1 MQIITESFWTDLKN
15 WHKKMKNTF
24 IKLFLFIFTAFFTV
38 NAAMA
43 DFSFNDM
50 ELKFAQVSD
59 VHISEGSDT
68 AYKVLSHSKELFEDA
83 VLTLNKI
90 KGLDFVVFTGDMV
103 DEPTGGLYRSFF
115 ETLSK
120 LNHPSLLVFG
130 NHDSAFSDIEEEEIQ
145 EKLLDKNTILDVIT
159 RSNPYQPY
167 RMPYFAYSP
176 SKDYRVIV
184 LDTTIAER
192 TTSNGYI
199 SEEQLNFLDNEIA
212 SNQDKVIII
221 FQHHPVIEPIK
232 SEHHRLTNPEAYL
245 QVLKKYE
252 KVPIAIFAGHY
263 HAARIIRKGNVI
275 HVASPSLV
283 TFPNAFRVVNIT
295 NYNDRVI
302 FQFKMYETGL
312 KEIQEISKS
321 GLIASVA
328 FQGKSSDRNNE
339 IMIRKGYVPKVK
351 LTKEEKQAIKQEK
364 KAQKQAEKERKRA
377 EKEAK
382 KALKKQQK
390 EQEQE
395 FEG

>member
-1 MQIITESFWTDLKN
+1 MKKELVIVLDFGGQYNQLVARRVRECNVYCEIYSYKTDLEK
-15 WHKKMKNTF
+15 
-24 IKLFLFIFTAFFTV
+24 IK
-38 NAAMA
+38 AMNPKGIILTGGPN
-43 DFSFNDM
+43 SCY
-50 ELKFAQVSD
+50 E
-59 VHISEGSDT
+59 EGAPT
-68 AYKVLSHSKELFEDA
+68 YSKELFEDA

-130 NHDSAFSDIEEEEIQ
+130 NHDSAFSDIEEEIQ

-263 HAARIIRKGNVI
+263 HTARIIRKGNVI

-351 LTKEEKQAIKQEK
+351 LTKEEKQAIKQVK

-390 EQEQE
+390 EQKQE